1 MIDSTGTA
9 PGSAAGGPPP
19 VAAAAGRPPV
29 PAAVGSAAREGP
41 PVGSGTG
48 AGVGASAGT
57 GGPTDASAGSA
68 AGTAA
73 GSLPAARSPEADA
86 AVDGSAPEPPLSGRL
101 PVADGT
107 GRFLVL
113 LAVFVC
119 AACGLVYELTLI
131 AVADH
136 LVGDT
141 VTQTSVVLS
150 FMVFAMG
157 IGSLAA
163 KRLRTRASLGFGLL
177 EAALAL
183 VGGTSTLVLFAVQLW
198 FGEIRPVLFAFA
210 LVIGFLIGMEMPLLM
225 TLIQRIR
232 RQDAGGAVAD
242 LSAADYVGALLGGLA
257 FPFLLLPHLGRLN
270 AALLTGVVNAVAG
283 GAVVLW
289 LFHRDLTRRGRALL
303 VTVSAA
309 VVVALAASVTLG
321 ASLDEAVNRSVERAD
336 PADRAGEPGAPGETG
351 AGAAA
356 GTAGAR
362 EAGPVDGEDAPGQVD
377 HRAERRVEDRE
388 DQRDGAP
395 AGGGADEE
403 E

>member
-9 PGSAAGGPPP
+9 PGTAGGPAP
-19 VAAAAGRPPV
+19 VAPEPGRPPV
-29 PAAVGSAAREGP
+29 GKRVGGLVVRQGGPGRETPPAAAPEEDG
-41 PVGSGTG
+41 
-48 AGVGASAGT
+48 
-57 GGPTDASAGSA
+57 GGP
-68 AGTAA
+68 
-73 GSLPAARSPEADA
+73 
-86 AVDGSAPEPPLSGRL
+86 EPSLSGRL

-163 KRLRTRASLGFGLL
+163 KRLRTRASLAFGLL

-183 VGGTSTLVLFAVQLW
+183 VGGTSTLVLFAVHLW
-198 FGEIRPVLFAFA
+198 LGEIRPVLFAFA

-303 VTVSAA
+303 VTVSVA
-309 VVVALAASVTLG
+309 VVVALAATVTLS
-321 ASLDEAVNRSVERAD
+321 ASLDEAVTRSVERASGE
-336 PADRAGEPGAPGETG
+336 PERTTHAGPAGEDGAAGAAIGAGEVGLPGGEGAPGQAE
-351 AGAAA
+351 
-356 GTAGAR
+356 
-362 EAGPVDGEDAPGQVD
+362 Q
-377 HRAERRVEDRE
+377 RAERRAED
-388 DQRDGAP
+388 RDGAD
-395 AGGGADEE
+395 AGDEE
-403 E
+403 G